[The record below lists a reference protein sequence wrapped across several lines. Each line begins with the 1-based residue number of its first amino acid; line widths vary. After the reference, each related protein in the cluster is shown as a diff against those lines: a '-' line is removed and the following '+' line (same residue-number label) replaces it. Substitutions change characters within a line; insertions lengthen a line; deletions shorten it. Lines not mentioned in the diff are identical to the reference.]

1 MIIIIP
7 IGGIGQRF
15 KVNGYKNPKALIDI
29 YGKPIIS
36 YLLDNLNTDNIDYIF
51 IPYNKEYKNFRL
63 EYFLTKKYPK
73 ILFKF
78 VCLENNTRGAAETI
92 NIGINNLNEQRDI
105 PVICLDCDSFYTNDI
120 ISQWNGENCIFSFED
135 ENENPIYSYVK
146 TSDNNEIVDIKEKE
160 KISNNACTGAY
171 GFKSINE
178 LKKYTSKII
187 EKNIMQKS
195 EFYTSGVIKEMINNG
210 GVYINIVI
218 EKKNFVQLGI
228 PNDVEKFK
236 TDLIV
241 ENINTNQKFTQDING
256 HSNFDI
262 NIVNINNIKFLCK
275 SSNNYAD
282 SIRLNKQIEK
292 QQYHEK
298 LFKFNIPNIIFKSH
312 IVNNKQYFL
321 MNYLNNSD
329 NIFNYII
336 NNNYLVIENIFIF
349 IKNTIDIYIDNS
361 IYKKIDKK
369 VVSDKI
375 NSIKKNIEN
384 INKDKFLNEEEYNYV
399 INKINILKNDIEKI
413 CNINIPIGYCHGDL
427 TLSNMLLNTV
437 DNNIY
442 LIDFLDSF
450 IETPLFDII
459 KVRQDTKFFWSLKML
474 NMSIDKNKIKIVLNY
489 LDKKIDNYFQKY
501 DFYNDK
507 IYDYFEIIN
516 LLRVLQYCK
525 NKDIKDFLM
534 NCLNYS

>member
-15 KVNGYKNPKALIDI
+15 KENGYKNPKALINI
-29 YGKPIIS
+29 YGKSIIS
-36 YLLDNLNTDNIDYIF
+36 YLLDNLNTNNIDYIF
-51 IPYNKEYKNFRL
+51 IPYNKEYKNYRFEDL
-63 EYFLTKKYPK
+63 LIKNYPK
-73 ILFKF
+73 INFKF
-78 VCLENNTRGAAETI
+78 FCLENNTRGAAETI
-92 NIGINNLNEQRDI
+92 NIGINNLNEERNI
-105 PVICLDCDSFYTNDI
+105 PVLCLDCDSFYTNDI

-146 TSDNNEIVDIKEKE
+146 TSDNNVIVDIKEKE

-210 GVYINIVI
+210 SVYINIII

-236 TDLIV
+236 TDLII

-262 NIVNINNIKFLCK
+262 NIVNINGFKFLCK

-336 NNNYLVIENIFIF
+336 NNNYLAIENIFIF
-349 IKNTIDIYIDNS
+349 IKNTIDIYIKNS

-384 INKDKFLNEEEYNYV
+384 INKDNFLNEKEYNYV
-399 INKINILKNDIEKI
+399 INKINILENDIEKI

-501 DFYNDK
+501 DFYNNK

-534 NCLNYS
+534 NCLNY

>member
-15 KVNGYKNPKALIDI
+15 KVHGYKNPKALIDI
-29 YGKPIIS
+29 HGKPIIS
-36 YLLDNLNTDNIDYIF
+36 YLLDNLNTENIDYIF
-51 IPYNKEYKNFRL
+51 IPYNKEYKNGHL
-63 EYFLTKKYPK
+63 EDFLTVKYPH

-78 VCLENNTRGAAETI
+78 FCLENNTRGAAETI
-92 NIGINNLNEQRDI
+92 NIGINNLNEERNI
-105 PVICLDCDSFYTNDI
+105 PVLCLDCDSFYTIDI
-120 ISQWNGENCIFSFED
+120 ISQWKGKNTIFSFKD
-135 ENENPIYSYVK
+135 ENKNPIYSYVK
-146 TSDNNEIVDIKEKE
+146 TNDNNEIVDIKEKN

-210 GVYINIVI
+210 CVYINIVI

-228 PNDVEKFK
+228 PNDVVKFK
-236 TDLIV
+236 TDLII
-241 ENINTNQKFTQDING
+241 ENINRNQKFTLDING

-262 NIVNINNIKFLCK
+262 NIININNMKFLCK

-292 QQYHEK
+292 QQYHKK

-321 MNYLNNSD
+321 MNYLSNSD
-329 NIFNYII
+329 NIVNYII
-336 NNNYLVIENIFIF
+336 NNSYLVIENTFIF
-349 IKNTIDIYIDNS
+349 IKNIIDTYIDNS

-384 INKDKFLNEEEYNYV
+384 INKDKFLNEKEYNYI
-399 INKINILKNDIEKI
+399 INKINILENDIEKI
-413 CNINIPIGYCHGDL
+413 CNINIPMGYCHGDL
-427 TLSNMLLNTV
+427 TLSNMLLDTI

-459 KVRQDTKFFWSLKML
+459 KIRQDTKFFWSLKML
-474 NMSIDKNKIKIVLNY
+474 NIRVDKNKIKIVLNY
-489 LDKKIDNYFQKY
+489 LDKKIDNYFKKY

-507 IYDYFEIIN
+507 IYDYFEVIN

-525 NKDIKDFLM
+525 NKDTKDFLM
-534 NCLNYS
+534 NCLNYD

>member
-15 KVNGYKNPKALIDI
+15 KENGYKNPKALINI
-29 YGKPIIS
+29 YGKSIIS
-36 YLLDNLNTDNIDYIF
+36 YLLDNLNTNNIDYIF
-51 IPYNKEYKNFRL
+51 IPYNKEYKNYRFEDL
-63 EYFLTKKYPK
+63 LIKNYPK
-73 ILFKF
+73 INFKF
-78 VCLENNTRGAAETI
+78 FCLENNTRGAAETI
-92 NIGINNLNEQRDI
+92 NIGINNLNEERNI
-105 PVICLDCDSFYTNDI
+105 PVLCLDCDSFYTNDI

-146 TSDNNEIVDIKEKE
+146 TSDNNVIVDIKEKE

-210 GVYINIVI
+210 SVYINIII

-236 TDLIV
+236 TDLII

-262 NIVNINNIKFLCK
+262 NIVNINGFKFLCK

-336 NNNYLVIENIFIF
+336 NNNYLAIENIFIF
-349 IKNTIDIYIDNS
+349 IKNTIDIYIKNS

-375 NSIKKNIEN
+375 NNIKKNIEN
-384 INKDKFLNEEEYNYV
+384 INKDNFLNEKEYNYV
-399 INKINILKNDIEKI
+399 INKINILENDIEKI

-501 DFYNDK
+501 DFYNNK

-534 NCLNYS
+534 NCLNY

>member
-15 KVNGYKNPKALIDI
+15 KENGYKNPKALINI
-29 YGKPIIS
+29 YGKSIIS
-36 YLLDNLNTDNIDYIF
+36 YLLDNLNTNNIDYIF
-51 IPYNKEYKNFRL
+51 IPYNKEYKNYRFEDL
-63 EYFLTKKYPK
+63 LIKNYPK
-73 ILFKF
+73 INFKF
-78 VCLENNTRGAAETI
+78 FCLENNTRGAAETI
-92 NIGINNLNEQRDI
+92 NIGINNLNEERNI
-105 PVICLDCDSFYTNDI
+105 PVLCLDCDSFYTNDI

-146 TSDNNEIVDIKEKE
+146 TSDNNVIVDIKEKE

-187 EKNIMQKS
+187 ENNIMQKS

-210 GVYINIVI
+210 SVYINIII

-236 TDLIV
+236 TDLII

-262 NIVNINNIKFLCK
+262 NIVNINGFKFLCK

-336 NNNYLVIENIFIF
+336 NNNYLAIENIFIF
-349 IKNTIDIYIDNS
+349 IKNTIDIYIKNS

-384 INKDKFLNEEEYNYV
+384 INKDNFLNEKEYNYV
-399 INKINILKNDIEKI
+399 INKINILENDIEKI

-534 NCLNYS
+534 NCLNY

>member
-15 KVNGYKNPKALIDI
+15 KENGYKNPKALINI
-29 YGKPIIS
+29 YGKSIIS

-51 IPYNKEYKNFRL
+51 IPYNKEYKNYRFEDL
-63 EYFLTKKYPK
+63 LIKNYPK
-73 ILFKF
+73 INFKF
-78 VCLENNTRGAAETI
+78 FCLENNTRGAAETI
-92 NIGINNLNEQRDI
+92 NIGINNLNEERNI
-105 PVICLDCDSFYTNDI
+105 PVLCLDCDSFYTNDI

-146 TSDNNEIVDIKEKE
+146 TSDDNVIVDIKEKE

-187 EKNIMQKS
+187 ENNIMQKS

-210 GVYINIVI
+210 SVYINIII

-236 TDLIV
+236 TDLII

-262 NIVNINNIKFLCK
+262 NIVNINGIKFLCK

-336 NNNYLVIENIFIF
+336 NNNYLAIENIFIF
-349 IKNTIDIYIDNS
+349 IKNTIDIYINNS

-384 INKDKFLNEEEYNYV
+384 INKDNFLNEKEYNYV
-399 INKINILKNDIEKI
+399 INKINILENDIEKI

-534 NCLNYS
+534 NCLNY